1 MLLAIDR
8 FDARLVRVQRQTR
21 AGLMALC
28 LGVTGAL
35 TGNAQAAFSDSAAH
49 ASTDLAGAGLKLPA
63 QASRAWEAQLAY
75 GDWTLVL
82 RASDA
87 SQHLSSGS
95 PVPFADA
102 SAAKGVAVRE
112 PINTVQLNYRRAL
125 LDDKLML
132 HGRLHA
138 GGALQAGRADADAD
152 AVPGRWQAAE
162 IKAML
167 KAWAGHDLRLRL
179 DHALSGDLSNLPSE
193 RLAAP
198 VFEVAPLSPAVT
210 RLDVQDKIRLGRK
223 LDAIVGARIDKSRD
237 RGAHLA
243 TRATL
248 AWRTGSRSNVRASYG
263 RSTPMMPPGVA
274 AWSVQV
280 ERHEAL
286 ELQADYQL
294 GAQARV
300 SALGFMRTQEQRED
314 TPSGMSALAPWAAS
328 TTKGAELA
336 IDSLWASGMRLR
348 GLLSG
353 QQAAREG
360 EGLRQEWK
368 ARANLWSPLALWG
381 ASGGGEASYEA
392 ARGSL
397 NGVRWPA
404 RLFIDLNLSMPMATG
419 LDLSLRLLKL
429 VEVQMGN
436 QTAQALTDPARD
448 PRGARVE
455 LSYRF

>member
-1 MLLAIDR
+1 MSSLAVER
-8 FDARLVRVQRQTR
+8 FEGFQRTMC
-21 AGLMALC
+21 AGFITLC
-28 LGVTGAL
+28 LAFTTHAH
-35 TGNAQAAFSDSAAH
+35 AAFSESLAH
-49 ASTDLAGAGLKLPA
+49 GATDLTGQGLRLPSE
-63 QASRAWEAQLAY
+63 ASRAWEAQLAY

-82 RASDA
+82 RTSD
-87 SQHLSSGS
+87 
-95 PVPFADA
+95 
-102 SAAKGVAVRE
+102 KGLVVRE

-132 HGRLHA
+132 LGRLHA
-138 GGALQAGRADADAD
+138 GGAMQAGRGAADAA
-152 AVPGRWQAAE
+152 PGHWQAAE
-162 IKAML
+162 VQAML

-179 DHALSGDLSNLPSE
+179 DHALSGDLSSLPSE

-198 VFEVAPLSPAVT
+198 VFEVTPLALAVT

-223 LDAIVGARIDKSRD
+223 LDATVGARIDKTRE
-237 RGAHLA
+237 RGSHL
-243 TRATL
+243 TSRATL
-248 AWRTGSRSNVRASYG
+248 AWRTGSRSNLRASYG

-274 AWSVQV
+274 SWSVQR
-280 ERHEAL
+280 ERHEAV
-286 ELQADYQL
+286 ELQADYQI

-300 SALGFMRTQEQRED
+300 SALGFMRTQEQGED
-314 TPSGMSALAPWAAS
+314 SPSGMSALSPWAAS

-353 QQAAREG
+353 QQALREG

-397 NGVRWPA
+397 SGVRWPA
-404 RLFIDLNLSMPMATG
+404 RLFLDLNLSMPMATG

-448 PRGARVE
+448 PRGAQVQ

>member
-1 MLLAIDR
+1 MLLAVDR
-8 FDARLVRVQRQTR
+8 FDACLARAQRTAC
-21 AGLMALC
+21 AGLIVLGLALA
-28 LGVTGAL
+28 GGH
-35 TGNAQAAFSDSAAH
+35 AQAAFSEGVAH
-49 ASTDLAGAGLKLPA
+49 GSTDLAGAGLKLPA
-63 QASRAWEAQLAY
+63 QGSRAWEAQLAY

-87 SQHLSSGS
+87 SPQPISAS
-95 PVPFADA
+95 PIPFADA
-102 SAAKGVAVRE
+102 SATMGVAVRE

-125 LDDKLML
+125 LDDRLTL
-132 HGRLHA
+132 QGRLHA
-138 GGALQAGRADADAD
+138 GGSLQAGRTDSDD
-152 AVPGRWQAAE
+152 VPGRWQAAE

-167 KAWAGHDLRLRL
+167 KAWAGHELRLRF
-179 DHALSGDLSNLPSE
+179 DHALSGDLSSLPSE
-193 RLAAP
+193 RLTAP

-223 LDAIVGARIDKSRD
+223 LDAIVGARIDKTRD
-237 RGAHLA
+237 RRAQLA

-248 AWRTGSRSNVRASYG
+248 AWRTGSRSKLRASYG
-263 RSTPMMPPGVA
+263 RSTPTMPPGVA
-274 AWSVQV
+274 AWSLVQE

-286 ELQADYQL
+286 ELQADYQI
-294 GAQARV
+294 GPQARV
-300 SALGFMRTQEQRED
+300 SALGFMRMQAQRED
-314 TPSGMSALAPWAAS
+314 APSGISVLGPWAAS

-353 QQAAREG
+353 QQALREG
-360 EGLRQEWK
+360 EGVRQEWK

-404 RLFIDLNLSMPMATG
+404 RLFLDLNLSMPMATG

-436 QTAQALTDPARD
+436 PTEQTLTDPARD